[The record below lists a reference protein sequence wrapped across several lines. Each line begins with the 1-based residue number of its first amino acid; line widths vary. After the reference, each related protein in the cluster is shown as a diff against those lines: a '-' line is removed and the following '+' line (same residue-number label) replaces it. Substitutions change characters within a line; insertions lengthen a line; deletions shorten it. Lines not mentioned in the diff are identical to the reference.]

1 MLCYIELVHSPDSDP
16 IDLVSNQM
24 YITYQMK
31 ASVIDTISACS
42 LLSIEYLTVDS
53 IMGKGPAAEYN
64 SECIHMSECI
74 RIRIEWVKS

>member
-42 LLSIEYLTVDS
+42 LLSIEYLTVDTS
-53 IMGKGPAAEYN
+53 LALGPAAEYRV
-64 SECIHMSECI
+64 SVC
-74 RIRIEWVKS
+74 V